1 MEINNFSFHQTFDAI
16 LPNDI
21 IIKSSHI
28 LFSFLYNEKY
38 LEYYTDNSIYGTLK
52 KSIFNIPVGT
62 PVKMVIV
69 NENIVH
75 IYFIL
80 NFKFYSIPIELIEEM
95 IE

>member
-1 MEINNFSFHQTFDAI
+1 MEIDKLSFHHTFDVI
-16 LPNDI
+16 LPDDI

-28 LFSFLYNEKY
+28 ILSLLYQQKY
-38 LEYYTDNSIYGTLK
+38 LEYYTNNSIYGTLK

-69 NENIVH
+69 NENVIN

-80 NFKFYSIPIELIEEM
+80 NSLFYSFPIQFIEEI